1 MTEYLKKS
9 EFWGAM
15 ILLSLHVILFP
26 VVLNLVVLFFPDAF
40 SLATMNL
47 LYYVVS
53 AVLSFVFLGGFLRR
67 SFDTLLDNTFRCV
80 SSFALGW
87 VLYFVL
93 AFVAGFILQALS
105 LNDLNPNE
113 ETIGQLL
120 EQQLNYIVVMT
131 VFLAP
136 IVEEC
141 IFRGGLFCGLH
152 RKNRFLAYAVSI
164 AAFSLYHVWQY
175 ALIDPKYLLFALQYI
190 PASFVLCW
198 VYERSGSIW
207 TSILFHMSFN
217 AFTLLIS

>member
-26 VVLNLVVLFFPDAF
+26 VVLNLVVLFFPDAL

-120 EQQLNYIVVMT
+120 EQQRNYIVVMT

>member
-113 ETIGQLL
+113 ETIEQLL
-120 EQQLNYIVVMT
+120 EQQRNYIVVMT

>member
-113 ETIGQLL
+113 ETIEQLL
-120 EQQLNYIVVMT
+120 EQQRNYIVVMT

-152 RKNRFLAYAVSI
+152 QKNRFLAYAVSI

>member
-120 EQQLNYIVVMT
+120 EQQRNYIVVMT

-152 RKNRFLAYAVSI
+152 SKNRFLAYAVSI

>member
-120 EQQLNYIVVMT
+120 EQQRNYIVVMT

-152 RKNRFLAYAVSI
+152 QKNRFLAYAVSI
-164 AAFSLYHVWQY
+164 AVFSLYHVWQY

>member
-120 EQQLNYIVVMT
+120 EQQRNYIVVMT

-217 AFTLLIS
+217 AFTLLVS

>member
-120 EQQLNYIVVMT
+120 EQQRNYIVVMT

>member
-80 SSFALGW
+80 TSFALGW

-120 EQQLNYIVVMT
+120 EQQRNYIVVMT

-164 AAFSLYHVWQY
+164 AVFSLYHVWQY

>member
-26 VVLNLVVLFFPDAF
+26 VALNYLVMLFPEAF
-40 SLATMNL
+40 SLATLNL

-53 AVLSFVFLGGFLRR
+53 AVLSFVFLGEFLRR
-67 SFDTLLDNTFRCV
+67 SFDTLLDNTFRCFT
-80 SSFALGW
+80 SFVLGW
-87 VLYFVL
+87 VAYFVL
-93 AFVAGFILQALS
+93 AFVAGLILVVFS

-113 ETIGQLL
+113 ETIEQLL
-120 EQQLNYIVVMT
+120 EQQRNYIIVMT

-152 RKNRFLAYAVSI
+152 QKNRFLAYAVSI
-164 AAFSLYHVWQY
+164 AAFCLYHVWQY
-175 ALIDPKYLLFALQYI
+175 ALIDPKYLLCALQYI

-217 AFTLLIS
+217 AFTLILG

>member
-93 AFVAGFILQALS
+93 AFVAGLILQALS

-113 ETIGQLL
+113 ETIEQLL
-120 EQQLNYIVVMT
+120 EQQRNYIVVMT

>member
-26 VVLNLVVLFFPDAF
+26 VALNLLVMYFPDAF
-40 SLATMNL
+40 SLATLNL

-53 AVLSFVFLGGFLRR
+53 TVLSFVFLSGFLRR
-67 SFDTLLDNTFRCV
+67 SFDTLLDNTFRCFT
-80 SSFALGW
+80 SFVLGW
-87 VLYFVL
+87 VAYFVL
-93 AFVAGFILQALS
+93 AFVAGLILVVFS

-113 ETIGQLL
+113 QTIKQLL
-120 EQQLNYIVVMT
+120 EQQRNYIVVMT

-152 RKNRFLAYAVSI
+152 PKNRFLAYAVSI

-175 ALIDPKYLLFALQYI
+175 ALIDPKYLLCALQYI

-217 AFTLLIS
+217 AFSLLVS

>member
-113 ETIGQLL
+113 ETIEQLL
-120 EQQLNYIVVMT
+120 EQQRNYIVVMT

-152 RKNRFLAYAVSI
+152 SKNRFLAYAVSI